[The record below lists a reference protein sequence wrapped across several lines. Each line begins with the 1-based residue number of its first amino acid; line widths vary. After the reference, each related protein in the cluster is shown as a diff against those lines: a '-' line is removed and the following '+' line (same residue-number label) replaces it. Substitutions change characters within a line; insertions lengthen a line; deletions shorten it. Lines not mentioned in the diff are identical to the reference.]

1 MQIILIVCYP
11 VFAHLAVWANMPM
24 LQAVALVTLAG
35 GILFKELRD
44 FKRFPWIIL
53 GLIALCAFTFSHI
66 NDTYFLIYIPS
77 IIIPALLLVVF
88 SQSLLP
94 NHIPLV
100 TDIGEKARG
109 PLTEGMR
116 NYTRS
121 ITILWAVMFAVLSL
135 GAFFTA
141 WIGPPEA
148 WSLLTNVINYFV
160 IGLLFFGEFLYRKW
174 KFPEH
179 NHPNLFE
186 YIRIIMQANIGKAKA
201 SQ

>member
-1 MQIILIVCYP
+1 
-11 VFAHLAVWANMPM
+11 MPM
-24 LQAVALVTLAG
+24 LQAVALVMLAG
-35 GILFKELRD
+35 GVLFKELWHLKI
-44 FKRFPWIIL
+44 FSWAIL
-53 GLIALCAFTFSHI
+53 GLIALGALTFSHI
-66 NDTYFLIYIPS
+66 NETYFLIYAPS
-77 IIIPALLLVVF
+77 VIIPTLLLIVF

-109 PLTEGMR
+109 PLTERMR

-121 ITILWAVMFAVLSL
+121 ITILWTVMFAVLSL

-141 WIGPPEA
+141 WLGTPEV

-160 IGLLFFGEFLYRKW
+160 VGLLFFGEFLYRKW

-179 NHPNLFE
+179 NHPNFFE